1 MAGARS
7 VKRTRFPGIY
17 RITTPGKPD
26 RFMVSYRVR
35 GLGQRTKTKPTLRE
49 AKEFQA
55 SVRDPLKARQL
66 RQLEQGRITLAEYF
80 PLFLERRR
88 NLSPSTRARY
98 ESVGRLHIIPGRLG
112 QLPVASITRDDVEGW
127 ITDLEKKG
135 VGVGSIDKAYR
146 TLRALL
152 TSALLEG
159 KTLSNP
165 ATRIVIPRG
174 PVRDAFFLTADEVD
188 LIANNVPVRHR
199 ALVYLLAY
207 TGLRIGEASAL
218 RVRHLDLLDRAL
230 TVSESSAEVGGRKL
244 SGQTK
249 TRRVRTVEL
258 SQELCTEL
266 AQHLE
271 KFGPRTEAGDLDPN
285 GWVFTHAQKG
295 QIRQNNWRAR
305 VFQPACVR
313 AGVVRLN
320 AEGDREPPRVH
331 DLRHTAA
338 SLAAH
343 AGYTLHEVK
352 DMLGHT
358 TIKTTSDLY
367 LHLFKDTKRQ
377 KAESLG
383 ELMARSRADRGQ
395 VVGLSQTSEVK

>member
-1 MAGARS
+1 
-7 VKRTRFPGIY
+7 VKRTRYPGIY
-17 RITTPGKPD
+17 RVSTPGKPD

-35 GLGQRTKTKPTLRE
+35 GLGQRTKTLPTLGE
-49 AKEFQA
+49 AKQFQA
-55 SVRDPLKARQL
+55 SVRDPAKARQL

-98 ESVGRLHIIPGRLG
+98 ESVGRLHIISGRLG

-127 ITDLEKKG
+127 ITDMEKKG
-135 VGVGSIDKAYR
+135 VGAGSIDKAYR

-152 TSALLEG
+152 ASALLEG
-159 KTLSNP
+159 KALSNP
-165 ATRIVIPRG
+165 ATRIQTPRG
-174 PVRDAFFLTADEVD
+174 PARDAFFLTADQVD
-188 LIANNVPVRHR
+188 LVANSVPLRHR

-207 TGLRIGEASAL
+207 AGLRIGEASAL
-218 RVRHLDLLDRAL
+218 RVRNVNLLDRSI
-230 TVSESSAEVGGRKL
+230 TVSESSAEVGGRKVP
-244 SGQTK
+244 GETK
-249 TRRVRTVEL
+249 TKRVRTVEL
-258 SQELCTEL
+258 SEELTNEL
-266 AQHLE
+266 ARHLE
-271 KFGPRTEAGDLDPN
+271 EFGPRTKEGDLDPN
-285 GWVFTHAQKG
+285 GYVFSHAQKG

-313 AGVVRLN
+313 VGVVRLDVDG
-320 AEGDREPPRVH
+320 EQEPPRVH

-338 SLAAH
+338 SLAAQ
-343 AGYTLHEVK
+343 AGYSLHEVK

-367 LHLFKDTKRQ
+367 LHLFKDAKRQ

-383 ELMARSRADRGQ
+383 ELMATARADRGQ
-395 VVGLSQTSEVK
+395 VVPLR